1 MLDPKQFRDNPKAIA
16 KYLNAAF
23 EKSDLNGILDAI
35 KIVMQAQNVTE
46 LAEVKGCAGMAS
58 TKLSDAAERILS
70 SASSFAGLD
79 VRLVVKV

>member
-46 LAEVKGCAGMAS
+46 LAESRDAPGWPLQNFRTQQKG
-58 TKLSDAAERILS
+58 S
-70 SASSFAGLD
+70 SAQRARLPVWMLD
-79 VRLVVKV
+79 SW